1 MTEPDGTGMI
11 IAYEEPTLADVT
23 RIARVHVRCWQ
34 EAYAGVLPDDYLAA
48 LPVRE
53 KILLWQKM
61 VSAPDVFKRVTRV
74 GGEFAGFILCGEP
87 KDGAGLGADG
97 EILVIYVLQAFQG
110 YKIGRSLTVAA
121 AQFWLSKG
129 GHKLVVL
136 FIAANAQAEA
146 FYTSQGGTQ
155 VHEGTFELAGMTV
168 LEKAMTF
175 TDLARLAAYP

>member
-1 MTEPDGTGMI
+1 MT

-23 RIARVHVRCWQ
+23 RIALAHVRCWQ
-34 EAYAGVLPDDYLAA
+34 EAYAGVLPDDYLTA

-53 KILLWQKM
+53 KIVLWQKM
-61 VSAPDVFKRVTRV
+61 VSTPDVFKCVACV
-74 GGEFAGFILCGEP
+74 GGEIAGFILCGEP

-110 YKIGRSLTVAA
+110 HKIGRSLMAFAA
-121 AQFWLSKG
+121 RFWLSKG
-129 GHKLVVL
+129 GRKLVVL

-146 FYTSQGGTQ
+146 FYTSLGGTQ

-168 LEKAMTF
+168 PEKVMIF